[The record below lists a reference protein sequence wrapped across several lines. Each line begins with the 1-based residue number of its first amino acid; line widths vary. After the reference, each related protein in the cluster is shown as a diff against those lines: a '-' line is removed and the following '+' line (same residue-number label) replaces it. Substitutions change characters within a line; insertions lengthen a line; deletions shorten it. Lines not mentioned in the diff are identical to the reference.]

1 MVGINIKDID
11 FLEMEERVIAGLAEI
26 IADYLNERKT
36 YDEAWAALEKM
47 GLPSAKAHELLEKG
61 LASL

>member
-1 MVGINIKDID
+1 MTGVTIKDID
-11 FLEMEERVIAGLAEI
+11 FLDLEDRVNAMLAEVI
-26 IADYLNERKT
+26 TDYLNEKLS
-36 YDEAWAALEKM
+36 YDEAWAKLEAM